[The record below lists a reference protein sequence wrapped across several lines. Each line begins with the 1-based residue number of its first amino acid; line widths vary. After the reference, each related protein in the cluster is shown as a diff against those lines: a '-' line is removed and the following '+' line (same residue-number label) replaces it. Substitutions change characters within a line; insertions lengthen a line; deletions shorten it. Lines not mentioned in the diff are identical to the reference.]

1 MVDTSLTSLKESI
14 RAFRQ
19 QFDLIQ
25 SSPFLTHLTPS
36 CSCVPNS
43 VSLPR
48 FSGDNP
54 TVWVLK
60 AEKYFVFHNI
70 LSEHKLSLTS
80 FYFDGEALEWY
91 RWLFHNKQLAS
102 WDHFVDKLLIHFR
115 SRTRDKQREFL
126 PIPRNK
132 NHRAVDYSQ
141 AVSPSLVNISNS
153 SSLQYLNEHSNRN
166 NQSRAHT
173 VFKEMSDKETSVETM
188 VLPVIQVCHL
198 AEQGNTSISLE
209 FQYDV
214 LAGNS
219 EVDHMFD
226 KMSEKKIDME
236 VEHSVIN
243 DLANLAS
250 HMFDEIFQTVS
261 AFQREYGDLIM
272 FDDNFLALPC
282 VPSIFSRTQ
291 LMSRS
296 IFDYF
301 REFDHAKLPLSL
313 YRFPPDQFG
322 FSFPFDPGSS
332 LLPVFFSAAN
342 YYLRIVIFYDA
353 LVIAL
358 YHNILDVTGQIHRD
372 RSA

>member
-1 MVDTSLTSLKESI
+1 MVDNSLTSLKESI

-19 QFDLIQ
+19 RFDLIQ
-25 SSPFLTHLTPS
+25 SSPVLTHLTPS

-54 TVWVLK
+54 TVWVLQ

-70 LSEHKLSLTS
+70 LSEHKLSLAS

-91 RWLFHNKQLAS
+91 RWLFRNKQLAG
-102 WDHFVDKLLIHFR
+102 WDHFMDKLLIHFR
-115 SRTRDKQREFL
+115 SRPRDKQREFL

-141 AVSPSLVNISNS
+141 AN
-153 SSLQYLNEHSNRN
+153 LNEHSNRN
-166 NQSRAHT
+166 NQSLAHT
-173 VFKEMSDKETSVETM
+173 VFKEMSDKETNVETM
-188 VLPVIQVCHL
+188 GLPAIQVCHF
-198 AEQGNTSISLE
+198 AEHDNTSTSLE
-209 FQYDV
+209 IQYDV

-226 KMSEKKIDME
+226 KMPEKKIDME
-236 VEHSVIN
+236 VEHPVIN

-261 AFQREYGDLIM
+261 TFKGEYGDLLM
-272 FDDNFLALPC
+272 FDDNFLSLPC
-282 VPSIFSRTQ
+282 WTSVFSRTQ
-291 LMSRS
+291 LRGRS

-301 REFDHAKLPLSL
+301 REFDHANLPLSL
-313 YRFPPDQFG
+313 YRFPPDQFE

-332 LLPVFFSAAN
+332 LLPVFLTLQTIIYAWLWMFSRRSLG
-342 YYLRIVIFYDA
+342 YSHVISTFFDDA
-353 LVIAL
+353 LIV
-358 YHNILDVTGQIHRD
+358 DDQ
-372 RSA
+372 